1 MSTSGLLSSKT
12 AASSGTDS
20 NTSFDSLVEHKYSY
34 QLVAVSYKCL
44 GNSYK

>member
-1 MSTSGLLSSKT
+1 MSTSGLISSKA

-20 NTSFDSLVEHKYSY
+20 NTSLDSLVEHKYSY
-34 QLVAVSYKCL
+34 QLVAVSYEFL